1 VARDRVPR
9 RTRNRREA
17 ALRGCAAAPRSI
29 AGTLVSRGL
38 AAASASKRHSAQNV
52 DRAVSQLQATTGPL
66 RHPSAVEACR
76 VSSRR
81 LDRSRSVRLPVPW
94 ISICASR
101 GDNEACSSCTSSFA
115 PEPAYARGYRLSTRG
130 GGAQAR
136 RAGRAVPCDQ
146 RASPFAWQQPRRPGA
161 RAPLPLPHCDSGGAL
176 ELLPIGIAR
185 ARRAYAQAA
194 TGPAEGRLCW
204 SSESSQATGR
214 RQRYCFAPVALARG
228 IDEEVTA
235 SVQ

>member
-1 VARDRVPR
+1 VLLVDEGRCRASTDRVPAH
-9 RTRNRREA
+9 TS
-17 ALRGCAAAPRSI
+17 CPSI

-66 RHPSAVEACR
+66 RHPSAVEVCR

-130 GGAQAR
+130 GGAR
-136 RAGRAVPCDQ
+136 RGVRGGPSVTNPLLLPPGSN
-146 RASPFAWQQPRRPGA
+146 RRRPGREHGSLCLDAIAKVRVARGLSALPLIAPSSGAGA
-161 RAPLPLPHCDSGGAL
+161 RAKRRGGA
-176 ELLPIGIAR
+176 
-185 ARRAYAQAA
+185 RRTRDHRSA
-194 TGPAEGRLCW
+194 TA
-204 SSESSQATGR
+204 
-214 RQRYCFAPVALARG
+214 YCFC
-228 IDEEVTA
+228 
-235 SVQ
+235 